1 MSAILLPLSSIM
13 ASILT
18 TTSITS
24 SLLIPLNFTIISAGK
39 FESEPFCKSGLC
51 SRPTTTLF
59 PFGGP
64 QDDDDDDDEVVE
76 SKESFLKVLS
86 WSPLSLETRKLF
98 CNLLPSSS
106 PCWWRNLEENVEE
119 VRSGGGGD
127 VEDDDDVDELGDE
140 ED

>member
-1 MSAILLPLSSIM
+1 M
-13 ASILT
+13 
-18 TTSITS
+18 
-24 SLLIPLNFTIISAGK
+24 
-39 FESEPFCKSGLC
+39 
-51 SRPTTTLF
+51 
-59 PFGGP
+59 
-64 QDDDDDDDEVVE
+64 VE

-127 VEDDDDVDELGDE
+127 VDDDDDVDELGDE